1 MKTKSLV
8 LTCALLAAT
17 STAVLAQTTNDT
29 TTSPSTTEPSATQ
42 PAPGTDS
49 STTGTTTMP
58 SATQSE
64 PGTDSGATGT
74 TTTTDPSV
82 TAPST
87 TEQTAASGSFYQ
99 LQQGDMRASR
109 LIGMTVYN
117 DANENIGD
125 INEIVLRPDGKVAAV
140 VIGVGGFL
148 GLGERDVAVPF
159 EQIKMTADGDNTRLT
174 STLSRDSL
182 STAPAWSWTVQ
193 Q

>member
-1 MKTKSLV
+1 MKTKSLL
-8 LTCALLAAT
+8 LTGALIAAT
-17 STAVLAQTTNDT
+17 STAGIAQTTNDT
-29 TTSPSTTEPSATQ
+29 TTSPSTTAPSVSE

-49 STTGTTTMP
+49 GASGSTTTM
-58 SATQSE
+58 
-64 PGTDSGATGT
+64 
-74 TTTTDPSV
+74 DPSV

-87 TEQTAASGSFYQ
+87 TDQGTSAATAPSTTEQTASADSFYQ
-99 LQQGDMRASR
+99 LQTGDMRASR

-140 VIGVGGFL
+140 IIGVGGFL

-159 EQIKMTADGDNTRLT
+159 DQVKMTADGDNTRLT
-174 STLSRDSL
+174 TVLSRDSL
-182 STAPAWSWTVQ
+182 TNAPAWSWKVQ